1 VPHASKQFV
10 TSRIAVV
17 SIPTILLTT
26 ILGTIPTSLSRVEDL
41 CSHGLFRE
49 GRRARRTPTL
59 NLSEGEDHMSNK
71 VSPVPEGYH
80 SVTPYLI
87 VKGAAQAINY
97 YKDVFGAKEVFRM
110 DQPDGKVGHA
120 ELQIGDSRIMLA
132 DENPNMGA
140 GHASA
145 GSIGGTPV
153 SLYLYI
159 PDVDRVVERA
169 VAAGAKILKPV
180 QDQFY
185 GDRSGFIQD
194 PFGHLWGVATH
205 VEDVSPQEM
214 EERAKKAQQ
223 AA

>member
-1 VPHASKQFV
+1 
-10 TSRIAVV
+10 
-17 SIPTILLTT
+17 
-26 ILGTIPTSLSRVEDL
+26 
-41 CSHGLFRE
+41 
-49 GRRARRTPTL
+49 
-59 NLSEGEDHMSNK
+59 MSK
-71 VSPVPEGYH
+71 VSYIPQGYT

-87 VKGAAQAINY
+87 VKDAGKAIQY
-97 YKDVFGAKEVFRM
+97 YKKVFGATELFRM
-110 DQPDGKVGHA
+110 DAPNGKVGHA
-120 ELQIGDSRIMLA
+120 ELQIGNARIMLA
-132 DENPNMGA
+132 DENPSMGQ

-145 GSIGGTPV
+145 ASIGASPV

-169 VAAGAKILKPV
+169 AAEGAKILKPV

-194 PFGHLWGVATH
+194 PFGHLWGIATH

-214 EERAKKAQQ
+214 EVRIKKAMQ

>member
-1 VPHASKQFV
+1 MSQ
-10 TSRIAVV
+10 V
-17 SIPTILLTT
+17 SYIPQ
-26 ILGTIPTSLSRVEDL
+26 
-41 CSHGLFRE
+41 
-49 GRRARRTPTL
+49 
-59 NLSEGEDHMSNK
+59 
-71 VSPVPEGYH
+71 GYT

-87 VKGAAQAINY
+87 VKDAGKAIQY
-97 YKDVFGAKEVFRM
+97 YKKVFGATELFRM
-110 DQPDGKVGHA
+110 DAPNGKVGHA
-120 ELQIGDSRIMLA
+120 ELQIGNARIMLA
-132 DENPNMGA
+132 DENPSMGQ

-145 GSIGGTPV
+145 ASIGASPV

-169 VAAGAKILKPV
+169 AAEGAKILKPV
-180 QDQFY
+180 QNQFY

-214 EERAKKAQQ
+214 EIRIKKAMQ